1 MSVENDKVKCASI
14 ACGQTRHF
22 IVRMGKV
29 ALVLILVYALLVAL
43 VGCNSIDKIYIE
55 ADLATYSAIAPEY
68 SDYVD
73 QDENLTDEEKQDRYA
88 LLDSWLR
95 RIYSVDMN

>member
-1 MSVENDKVKCASI
+1 MSVERDRRGCARI
-14 ACGQTRHF
+14 ICG
-22 IVRMGKV
+22 IS
-29 ALVLILVYALLVAL
+29 LILIFAYALF
-43 VGCNSIDKIYIE
+43 GCNSIDKIYIE

-73 QDENLTDEEKQDRYA
+73 KDEDLTDDEKQDRYA

-95 RIYSVDMN
+95 RIYSVDLD